1 MSPASIQ
8 SRRLEFQYRKDGIP
22 TATPPK
28 PKPWFPRVPSI
39 LCMQHRNPILG
50 YSKAPWGLSVLAQ
63 VTSIFTGTSISPD
76 ALSRQ
81 RSNHYAFRA
90 GRNLPDKEF
99 RYLRTVIVTAAVYRG
114 FNSELSLLLLTF
126 RHRAGVSPY
135 TSSFDLAETCVFA
148 KQSPGPILCGSF
160 EHSLFRSYGVNLP
173 SSLTTLL
180 PLALEFSSCPPVSV
194 CGTGICFYTQSFSRL
209 QPSVLPYSN
218 FGPLRPGQPTPGSH
232 PFEVSLCLNYRW
244 LRNINRMCIGYAF
257 RPDLSSR
264 LTWSGRTFLQKP

>member
-1 MSPASIQ
+1 MTPF
-8 SRRLEFQYRKDGIP
+8 RL
-22 TATPPK
+22 TPKLLSLP
-28 PKPWFPRVPSI
+28 
-39 LCMQHRNPILG
+39 PILYINYQNPVSS
-50 YSKAPWGLSVLAQ
+50 YSKAPWGLSVLSQ
-63 VTSIFTGTSISPD
+63 VTSIFTSTTISPGT
-76 ALSRQ
+76 LSRQ
-81 RSNHYAFRA
+81 RPNHYAFRA
-90 GRNLPDKEF
+90 GQNLPDKEF
-99 RYLRTVIVTAAVYRG
+99 RYLRTVIVTAAVYWG
-114 FNSELSLLLLTF
+114 FNSMLSHLLLTF
-126 RHRAGVSPY
+126 QHRAGVSPY